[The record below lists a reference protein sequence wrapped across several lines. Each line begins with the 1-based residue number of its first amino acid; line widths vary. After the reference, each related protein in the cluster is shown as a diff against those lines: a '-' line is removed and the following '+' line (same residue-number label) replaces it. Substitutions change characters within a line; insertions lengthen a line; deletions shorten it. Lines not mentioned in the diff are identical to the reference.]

1 MGVRGRTH
9 AESYTVRSGTSV
21 LRPMPASDGNPSVT
35 AMAAT
40 VVVIHSHQII
50 SECIVAGFRA
60 ADPRTE
66 FKCHLS
72 VEAWT
77 LDESRTGNDILLRI
91 IEKDED
97 VLDIA
102 VKSLEQIRNVSS
114 PSKLLFLSDRREPQV
129 IIKALE
135 LGLDGYVLSDT
146 SFDEVLQVFQLI
158 RVGGRFFPAS
168 ILKGASTDAF
178 VPVRT
183 PVPEQ
188 TGTFS
193 PRQLSVA
200 KALRR
205 GTPNKIIAYELSMC
219 ESTVKVHVRQIMK
232 KLKAKNRTE
241 VAYLTN
247 QMFAAE

>member
-1 MGVRGRTH
+1 MSFRGRPY
-9 AESYTVRSGTSV
+9 AEPYKTRGGASPQRSSPVVEPTTITPG
-21 LRPMPASDGNPSVT
+21 LPVT
-35 AMAAT
+35 IT
-40 VVVIHSHQII
+40 IIHSQQII
-50 SECIVAGFRA
+50 NQCIAAGFRA
-60 ADPRTE
+60 ADPKSE
-66 FKCHLS
+66 FKCHAS
-72 VEAWT
+72 VEAWVEDPGRAST
-77 LDESRTGNDILLRI
+77 EIILRI

-97 VLDIA
+97 VLDRA
-102 VKSLEQIRNVSS
+102 VKDLDQVRNAS
-114 PSKLLFLSDRREPQV
+114 PGSKLIFLSDRKEPQV

-135 LGLDGYVLSDT
+135 LGIDGYVVSDT
-146 SFDEVLQVFQLI
+146 SFDEILQVFQLI

-168 ILKGASTDAF
+168 ILKGASTALTS
-178 VPVRT
+178 VR
-183 PVPEQ
+183 PAPPESNS
-188 TGTFS
+188 TFS

-247 QMFAAE
+247 QMFPPE